1 MSASDPLIGASV
13 DGYQVVRLI
22 GGGGMGRVYEATAAE
37 GTRVALKLIRRRFAE
52 DKTFR
57 RRFELEARIAEKVI
71 HPNLVPVISTGE
83 HDGIPYIAQRY
94 IDGLSLEERL
104 SRRGP
109 LELDD
114 VLMICSQVAAGLEA
128 LWAAGLVHRDV
139 KPGNILLD
147 GSEHAYITDFGLAKD
162 TQGQGPA
169 LTVYDEVLGSPHY
182 MAPEQ
187 IRHADLTAATDVYAL
202 GCVVYEC
209 LCGRPPFADA
219 ENSMRVGWAHL
230 QEDPPDPRRFRRT
243 LTPGFAG
250 VLLSALAK
258 DPEQRPRSAGEYVR
272 MLKAAE
278 PV

>member
-1 MSASDPLIGASV
+1 MSASDPLIGVSV
-13 DGYQVVRLI
+13 DGYQVVRQI
-22 GGGGMGRVYEATAAE
+22 GGGGMGTVYEATAAE
-37 GTRVALKLIRRRFAE
+37 GTRVALKLIRRRFAM

-57 RRFELEARIAEKVI
+57 RRFELEAQIAEKVI
-71 HPNLVPVISTGE
+71 HPNLVPVISTGQ

-94 IDGLSLEERL
+94 IDGLSLEEKL
-104 SRRGP
+104 IGRGS
-109 LELDD
+109 LELDET
-114 VLMICSQVAAGLEA
+114 LAICSQVAAGLEA

-162 TQGQGPA
+162 TQGPT
-169 LTVYDEVLGSPHY
+169 LTVYGEVLGSPYY

-187 IRHADLTAATDVYAL
+187 IRHTEVTAATDVYAL

-209 LCGRPPFADA
+209 VCGRTPFADA

-230 QEDPPDPRRFRRT
+230 QEDPPDPRRFRGT
-243 LTPGFAG
+243 LRPGFAR

-258 DPEQRPRSAGEYVR
+258 DPGQRPRSAGDYVR
-272 MLKAAE
+272 MLKAAAAA
-278 PV
+278 